1 MRRKYNKP
9 TLEIYIHDYVQC
21 ICGSATGEYD
31 DSSISGEES
40 EDLVKTNSKFS
51 DDNFWND

>member
-1 MRRKYNKP
+1 MRRKYDKP

-31 DSSISGEES
+31 DSSISGEGS
-40 EDLVKTNSKFS
+40 EDLDKSESKFS